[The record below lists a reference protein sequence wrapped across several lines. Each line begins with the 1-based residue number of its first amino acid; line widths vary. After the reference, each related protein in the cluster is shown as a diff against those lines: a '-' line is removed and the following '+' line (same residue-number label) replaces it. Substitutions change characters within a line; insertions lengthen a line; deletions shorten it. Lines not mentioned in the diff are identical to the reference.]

1 MKRLLGLFLREV
13 LVGCVGCSVFSGGW
27 EVQTSWLESRHCW
40 RGLVSLLF
48 CFERLV
54 VICYVCSDESKK

>member
-1 MKRLLGLFLREV
+1 V
-13 LVGCVGCSVFSGGW
+13 VCVGCSVFSGGW
-27 EVQTSWLESRHCW
+27 EVQTSWFESRHCW

-54 VICYVCSDESKK
+54 VICCVCSDESKK